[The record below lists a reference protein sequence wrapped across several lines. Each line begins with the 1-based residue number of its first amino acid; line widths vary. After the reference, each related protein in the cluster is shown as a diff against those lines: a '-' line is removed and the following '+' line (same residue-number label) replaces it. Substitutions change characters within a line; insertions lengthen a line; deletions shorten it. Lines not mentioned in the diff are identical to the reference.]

1 MLVRTR
7 SLIAAQ
13 RDAQEAEEAYLTAV
27 AHAAALAER
36 EKRYAEVR
44 RAAEAGAAG
53 PSLSAAKLFL
63 EAELVAVSQWPFL
76 AFHEWILTWVYANGL
91 RVLPDLPR
99 PRVDDMSLVNLLRDV
114 AL

>member
-1 MLVRTR
+1 VLVRAR

-44 RAAEAGAAG
+44 RG
-53 PSLSAAKLFL
+53 
-63 EAELVAVSQWPFL
+63 
-76 AFHEWILTWVYANGL
+76 
-91 RVLPDLPR
+91 RR
-99 PRVDDMSLVNLLRDV
+99 
-114 AL
+114 